1 MIKIRTK
8 VLLSLF
14 FSIILSSCS
23 QPAIFSEYKSV
34 DVKGWNKDSSCV
46 FDVNIENTTMA
57 YDVFVNVRNVGEYTH
72 QNLWLFIKK
81 MAPDSTITKDT
92 ISFFL
97 ADNRGKWLGSG
108 IGSVYEMPVLYQ
120 QKLIFSSPGKYHYE
134 IFQGMRDTFLLGIS
148 DIGLRI
154 EKAE

>member
-8 VLLSLF
+8 GLISLV
-14 FSIILSSCS
+14 FSVIFASCS
-23 QPAIFSEYKSV
+23 QPPVFSEYKSV

-46 FDVNIENTTMA
+46 FDVNIENA
-57 YDVFVNVRNVGEYTH
+57 SILYDIFVNVRNVGEYPH
-72 QNLWLFIKK
+72 QNLWLFIQK

-92 ISFFL
+92 INFFL

-120 QKLIFSSPGKYHYE
+120 QKLKFPSLGKYHYE
-134 IFQGMRDTFLLGIS
+134 IFQGMRDTLLLGIS